1 MMSASLS
8 LASERHFSRVVLV
21 DRIPALAG
29 GRVLDIVGALDTR
42 GVELVVIHSIP
53 QAVAAVAGKDTFL
66 VEAECSIPVVVGS
79 TRSRLVAG
87 LGSFERVAGN
97 GMLWVEVGNSMFPP
111 AVGIRMFLE
120 VGDRRLFDPSVD
132 LPNYTI

>member
-1 MMSASLS
+1 
-8 LASERHFSRVVLV
+8 
-21 DRIPALAG
+21 
-29 GRVLDIVGALDTR
+29 VGALDTR
-42 GVELVVIHSIP
+42 GGELVAIHSIP
-53 QAVAAVAGKDTFL
+53 RAVAVVAGKGAFVL
-66 VEAECSIPVVVGS
+66 GAECSIPVVVGS